1 MPSPPPMT
9 PPQQGTPPLG
19 LFSDKPMVYPLIFT
33 TGAINSIKIC
43 VFGGDHRIDGFSKIV
58 VPAINNIAESRRIE
72 CYIVSS
78 KEIDFDFSANV
89 EVHRFEK
96 SMNYGLL
103 LGRLRTINPDII
115 IHPPTKATGN
125 LPFKTL
131 NLLINAAFINAVP
144 VAADQQP
151 FSSIKDLGICV
162 VCPGTEE
169 GWTKGLHDAIELHS
183 DQSFLIK
190 LRLFVSQ
197 NFNGQINKNVISE
210 IIKSNDIPG
219 YLHREQRFCAIKD
232 LFLERTQNNLMPTQ
246 GSDLNSLIENHY
258 KSNAKNNELGFERI
272 MFLKSISNWPPN
284 VLPINPEQFGK
295 SFLVKNCF
303 GVEDKNILPVV
314 ASINIFMENVVTA
327 MTAAYDYIYH
337 LGVWNDY
344 WTLMFG
350 SDLRESGYQEIKIE
364 PKGTLLGIVF
374 CLRIHPNTN
383 GHFCGAVYDSQGN
396 ELAVIHR
403 DLRSI
408 TGMVPML
415 VTFPTPL
422 SMDKGNIYTMRLY
435 VENATDFVQFIEF
448 VQTSKH
454 YKGPG
459 ERKIY
464 YSAVYDIESN

>member
-1 MPSPPPMT
+1 MLCEEWMRRPRNELLRLELFGDYDITYIPEDMSKTSQSIIKEIGSSFKSKFWWHDYVKSSEISLEINSDIPSDGQILVVTADHGPSRSLYFDYLPAKISQRVRVIDYASWKGRPEEMVGATAVIFTRGLKGYADWIEFGKRIKVPLYWFTDDNHFALWAENPSLEEHGEEFIIEEHRKILKLFKGVLSSTETMRDWFKINKIHENVYYYPPV
-9 PPQQGTPPLG
+9 TPPLG

-183 DQSFLIK
+183 DQSFDKVTLV
-190 LRLFVSQ
+190 RL
-197 NFNGQINKNVISE
+197 
-210 IIKSNDIPG
+210 SNLTPLVYEG
-219 YLHREQRFCAIKD
+219 SKRPRGLGRPRLPS
-232 LFLERTQNNLMPTQ
+232 LFLSFP
-246 GSDLNSLIENHY
+246 
-258 KSNAKNNELGFERI
+258 
-272 MFLKSISNWPPN
+272 
-284 VLPINPEQFGK
+284 LP
-295 SFLVKNCF
+295 
-303 GVEDKNILPVV
+303 
-314 ASINIFMENVVTA
+314 
-327 MTAAYDYIYH
+327 
-337 LGVWNDY
+337 
-344 WTLMFG
+344 
-350 SDLRESGYQEIKIE
+350 
-364 PKGTLLGIVF
+364 
-374 CLRIHPNTN
+374 
-383 GHFCGAVYDSQGN
+383 
-396 ELAVIHR
+396 
-403 DLRSI
+403 
-408 TGMVPML
+408 
-415 VTFPTPL
+415 FPTGWP
-422 SMDKGNIYTMRLY
+422 RPF
-435 VENATDFVQFIEF
+435 A
-448 VQTSKH
+448 
-454 YKGPG
+454 
-459 ERKIY
+459 
-464 YSAVYDIESN
+464 